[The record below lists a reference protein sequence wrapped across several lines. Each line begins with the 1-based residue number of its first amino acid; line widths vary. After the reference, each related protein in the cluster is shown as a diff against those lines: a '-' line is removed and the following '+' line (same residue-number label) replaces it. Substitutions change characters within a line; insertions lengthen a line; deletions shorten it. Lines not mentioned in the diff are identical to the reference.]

1 MTNAMRSEPA
11 LSAVDPSHPPTGRR
25 SRWTWASVLL
35 LLILSLAGAYVYHA
49 ARPADPWAPFL
60 KKADK
65 AAESPFG
72 RQVLR
77 DGSISRDE
85 YAQAN
90 NKIVECARA
99 KGVTFNLEDRYGLV
113 IFSSAGSYEADTL
126 NECESGDLATIRS
139 LYEGYYKDPRRE
151 GDAVY
156 YRCLKKA
163 GFSVPSTNPSNGG
176 SVDDLFDKLL
186 DTSSPADF
194 PRVES
199 CIYDPT
205 GSSKK

>member
-11 LSAVDPSHPPTGRR
+11 SSAADPGHPPAGRR
-25 SRWTWASVLL
+25 SRWIWASVLL
-35 LLILSLAGAYVYHA
+35 LLILSLAGAYLYHA
-49 ARPADPWAPFL
+49 GRPADPWAPFL
-60 KKADK
+60 KKADE
-65 AAESPFG
+65 AAQSPFG

-90 NKIVECARA
+90 NRVVECARA

-139 LYEGYYKDPRRE
+139 LYEGYRKDPRRE

-156 YRCLKKA
+156 YRCLKRA
-163 GFSVPSTNPSNGG
+163 GFSVPSANSSNGG

-186 DTSSPADF
+186 DTSSSADF

-205 GSSKK
+205 GLSKK

>member
-1 MTNAMRSEPA
+1 MTNAMRSDPA
-11 LSAVDPSHPPTGRR
+11 LGAVDPSHPPRGRR

-49 ARPADPWAPFL
+49 SRPADPWAPFL
-60 KKADK
+60 KKAGK
-65 AAESPFG
+65 AAQSPFG

-90 NKIVECARA
+90 NKVVECARA

-126 NECESGDLATIRS
+126 DECESGDLATIRS

-186 DTSSPADF
+186 DTSSSADF